1 MANAMHAYSTYEIKA
16 SIERLKRLYSVA
28 GEGQRLNNSDDL
40 RSCSLAGQFHYY
52 GFFFFFTVALYFT
65 CTSYKIAN
73 QSQLIVSIN
82 LDLRFYK

>member
-1 MANAMHAYSTYEIKA
+1 MANAMHAYSTNEIKV

-52 GFFFFFTVALYFT
+52 GFFFFLLWRSILLARPI
-65 CTSYKIAN
+65 K
-73 QSQLIVSIN
+73 SQTRVN
-82 LDLRFYK
+82 L